1 MIRSDEHWLSLIDSL
16 HSAAI
21 GDRSWN
27 AALEGLAH
35 ATGSRS
41 MQLCGVDSKTSVTFN
56 MTTNLDP
63 AMDSLFAES
72 LSFNPRVKAADQ
84 APVLKVLTDADF
96 ITADEIK
103 SDRFYQ
109 ELAIPW
115 DIPWI
120 CLTTLERSRGIFVAL
135 AAIRSHREGHITSEQ
150 REIFNSFAPHVRA
163 AVRTRLALEAHGIA
177 VLMAANES
185 FSIPLFICDR
195 GGRVGNLTQA
205 AVSVV
210 TSGRGLELRAG
221 RLHATQPADHKA
233 LSDAIGAA
241 IDRRTKP
248 GPPALRTVIIRG
260 QNADTTLVLDVF
272 TLPSQCHTVDCFS
285 FEPRALV
292 VARGPRGDDARKVA
306 ILEAVYGLTSAE
318 CDIGLLI
325 AQGKT
330 PEAIALN
337 RSVAVGTVRAQIK
350 TTLAKMGVSRQIDLV
365 RLLGQ
370 L

>member
-27 AALEGLAH
+27 AALEGLAD

-56 MTTNLDP
+56 TITNIDP
-63 AMDSLFAES
+63 GIDSLFADS
-72 LSFNPRVKAADQ
+72 LSYNPRVKAADT
-84 APVLKVLTDADF
+84 APVLNVMTDADF

-135 AAIRSHREGHITSEQ
+135 AAIRSHREDHITSAQ
-150 REIFNSFAPHVRA
+150 REIFSSFAPHVRA

-177 VLMAANES
+177 VLTAATES
-185 FSIPLFICDR
+185 LAIPLFICDR
-195 GGRVGNLTQA
+195 SGRVGNLTQA
-205 AVSVV
+205 SVSLV

-221 RLHATQPADHKA
+221 RLYAAQPADDKA

-241 IDRRTKP
+241 IDSRAKP
-248 GPPALRTVIIRG
+248 GPPALRTVIIRD
-260 QNADTTLVLDVF
+260 QNAHSTLVLDVF
-272 TLPSQCHTVDCFS
+272 TLPSRGRAFDCFS

-306 ILEAVYGLTSAE
+306 ILDAVYGLTSAE
-318 CDIGLLI
+318 CDVGLLI

-337 RSVAVGTVRAQIK
+337 RGVTVGTVRAQIK
-350 TTLAKMGVSRQIDLV
+350 TILAKMDVSRQIDLV
-365 RLLGQ
+365 LLFGRL
-370 L
+370 

>member
-27 AALEGLAH
+27 AALEGLAD

-56 MTTNLDP
+56 TITNIDP
-63 AMDSLFAES
+63 AIDSLFAES
-72 LSFNPRVKAADQ
+72 LSFNPRVKAADK
-84 APVLKVLTDADF
+84 APVLKVLTDGDF
-96 ITADEIK
+96 ITADEIE

-109 ELAIPW
+109 ELAVPW

-120 CLTTLERSRGIFVAL
+120 CLTTLERNRGIFVAF
-135 AAIRSHREGHITSEQ
+135 AAVRSHREGHVTSEQ
-150 REIFNSFAPHVRA
+150 REIFNAFAPHVRA
-163 AVRTRLALEAHGIA
+163 AVRTRLALEAHGMTVLTA
-177 VLMAANES
+177 VTES
-185 FSIPLFICDR
+185 LAIPLFICDR
-195 GGRVGNLTQA
+195 SGRVGNLTQA
-205 AVSVV
+205 AVSLV
-210 TSGRGLELRAG
+210 TSGRGLEFRAG
-221 RLHATQPADHKA
+221 QLYATQPADHKA

-241 IDRRTKP
+241 IDSHAKP

-272 TLPSQCHTVDCFS
+272 ALPSQCHTFDCFS
-285 FEPRALV
+285 FERRALV

-325 AQGKT
+325 AQGRT

-337 RSVAVGTVRAQIK
+337 RGVAVGTVRAQIK
-350 TTLAKMGVSRQIDLV
+350 TTLAKMGVSRQIELV
-365 RLLGQ
+365 LLLGQ